1 MKLDDHKKKRNESLW
16 LIGLLVVLLA
26 APIVKFHGFVN
37 ELFDE
42 NQTIISSG
50 NGLFPIVVYYLAVLF
65 FATMALKAIWF
76 PEAERTFR
84 TSSRAASET
93 NGTGYVYVLTNPS
106 IPGQVKVGFTTRT
119 PQQRCAEISRGTGI
133 PTPFEVAFQER
144 FLDAH
149 GAEREIHAI
158 LERQGMRTSGSREFF
173 IATVDEAAAV
183 IRAVKE
189 RLYG

>member
-1 MKLDDHKKKRNESLW
+1 MVNR
-16 LIGLLVVLLA
+16 LLVVLLA
-26 APIVKFHGFVN
+26 VPIVKFHGFVN

-50 NGLFPIVVYYLAVLF
+50 NGLFPIVVYYLRNFRHDGIEGDLF
-65 FATMALKAIWF
+65 PWRIDVC
-76 PEAERTFR
+76 
-84 TSSRAASET
+84 TSSVRNQT
-93 NGTGYVYVLTNPS
+93 NGSGYVYVLRTHPS
-106 IPGQVKVGFTTRT
+106 PDRSKFTTRT